1 MKKAIFSVAL
11 ISVFASNA
19 KAQDLKS
26 IFGTIKKEVEKVNT
40 QTSTTNKTTSTKQPA
55 AKVDSVKI
63 ITSPQETKTISATSL
78 TKLNNLSNATVA
90 SGLKEALSIGLNDGI
105 KSLSQKNGFYN
116 NSVAKILM
124 PEELQTVEKT
134 LRSLGLGS
142 LADKGVILL
151 NTAAEDAVSE
161 AAPIFVNA
169 LTSMTITDAKDILL
183 GGNNSATN
191 YLKSKTTA
199 NLTKAFEPKVEASL
213 GKVGADKVW
222 NNMIT
227 KYNTL
232 TGNTV
237 NPDLNAYVT
246 QQAINGVFNMVAEK
260 ETGIRGNSALRTT
273 SLLQQV
279 FGLQD
284 NKK

>member
-40 QTSTTNKTTSTKQPA
+40 QTSTTNKTTSTKQPT

-142 LADKGVILL
+142 LADKGVKLL

>member
-1 MKKAIFSVAL
+1 MKKIILSLSL
-11 ISVFASNA
+11 ITSFAVNA
-19 KAQDLKS
+19 NAQDLKS
-26 IFGTIKKEVEKVNT
+26 IFGTLKKEVDKTNT
-40 QTSTTNKTTSTKQPA
+40 QPNSA
-55 AKVDSVKI
+55 VKVDSVI
-63 ITSPQETKTISATSL
+63 IVNSSTESNTISAEAL
-78 TKLNNLSNATVA
+78 KKVNNLPNSTIA

-134 LRSLGLGS
+134 MRSLGMGS
-142 LADKGVILL
+142 LADKGIKLL
-151 NTAAEDAVSE
+151 NAAAEDAVSE

-191 YLKSKTTA
+191 YLKLKTNTD
-199 NLTKAFEPKVEASL
+199 LTKAFQPKVEASL

-222 NNMIT
+222 NNLIT

-232 TGNTV
+232 TGNEIEP
-237 NPDLNAYVT
+237 NLNAYVT
-246 QQAINGVFNMVAEK
+246 QQTLNGVFNMVAEK
-260 ETGIRGNSALRTT
+260 ENGIRNNSALQTT
-273 SLLQQV
+273 SILQQV
-279 FGLQD
+279 FGSLS
-284 NKK
+284 KK

>member
-142 LADKGVILL
+142 LADKGVKLL

-183 GGNNSATN
+183 GGNNSVTN

-237 NPDLNAYVT
+237 NPNLNAYVT

>member
-1 MKKAIFSVAL
+1 MKKIILSLSL
-11 ISVFASNA
+11 ITSFAVNA
-19 KAQDLKS
+19 NAQDLKS
-26 IFGTIKKEVEKVNT
+26 IFGTLKKEVDKTNT
-40 QTSTTNKTTSTKQPA
+40 QPNSA
-55 AKVDSVKI
+55 VKVDSVI
-63 ITSPQETKTISATSL
+63 IVNSSTESNTISAEAL
-78 TKLNNLSNATVA
+78 KNVNNLPNSTIA

-134 LRSLGLGS
+134 MRSLGMGS
-142 LADKGVILL
+142 LADKGIKLL
-151 NTAAEDAVSE
+151 NAAAEDAVSE

-191 YLKSKTTA
+191 YLKLKTNTD
-199 NLTKAFEPKVEASL
+199 LTKAFQPKVEASL

-222 NNMIT
+222 NNLIT

-232 TGNTV
+232 TGNKIEP
-237 NPDLNAYVT
+237 NLNAYVT
-246 QQAINGVFNMVAEK
+246 QQTLNGVFNMVAEK
-260 ETGIRGNSALRTT
+260 ENGIRNNSALQTT
-273 SLLQQV
+273 SILQQV
-279 FGLQD
+279 FGSLS
-284 NKK
+284 KK

>member
-1 MKKAIFSVAL
+1 MKKIILSLSL
-11 ISVFASNA
+11 ITSFAVNA
-19 KAQDLKS
+19 NAQDLKS
-26 IFGTIKKEVEKVNT
+26 IFGTLKKEVEKTNT
-40 QTSTTNKTTSTKQPA
+40 QPNSA
-55 AKVDSVKI
+55 VKVDSVKI
-63 ITSPQETKTISATSL
+63 VNSSTESNTISAEAL
-78 TKLNNLSNATVA
+78 KNVNNLPNSTIA

-134 LRSLGLGS
+134 MRSLGMGS
-142 LADKGVILL
+142 LADKGIKLL
-151 NTAAEDAVSE
+151 NAAAEDAVSE

-191 YLKSKTTA
+191 YLKLKTNTD
-199 NLTKAFEPKVEASL
+199 LTKAFQPKVEASL

-222 NNMIT
+222 NNLIT

-232 TGNTV
+232 TV
-237 NPDLNAYVT
+237 NKIEPNLNAYVT
-246 QQAINGVFNMVAEK
+246 QQTLNGVFNMVAEK
-260 ETGIRGNSALRTT
+260 ENGIRNNSALQTT
-273 SLLQQV
+273 SILQQV
-279 FGLQD
+279 FGSLS
-284 NKK
+284 KK

>member
-1 MKKAIFSVAL
+1 MKKTIYSIAI
-11 ISVFASNA
+11 ISAFATNV
-19 KAQDLKS
+19 KAQDLGALL
-26 IFGTIKKEVEKVNT
+26 GTIKKEVDKVNT
-40 QTSTTNKTTSTKQPA
+40 QNQSKTTSTTP
-55 AKVDSVKI
+55 AKVTPAKPI
-63 ITSPQETKTISATSL
+63 NTTTETPQISATSL
-78 TKLNNLSNATVA
+78 TKLNGLSNSTVA

-134 LRSLGLGS
+134 LRSLGMGS
-142 LADKGVILL
+142 LADKGVKLL

-191 YLKSKTTA
+191 YLKTKTTA
-199 NLTKAFEPKVEASL
+199 NLTTAFQPKVEASL

-232 TGNTV
+232 TGNSINT
-237 NPDLNAYVT
+237 NLNAYVT

-260 ETGIRGNSALRTT
+260 ENGIRNNSALQTT
-273 SLLQQV
+273 SLLQKV
-279 FGLQD
+279 FGSI
-284 NKK
+284 K

>member
-1 MKKAIFSVAL
+1 MKKIILSITL
-11 ISVFASNA
+11 ISAFAVNS

-26 IFGTIKKEVEKVNT
+26 IFGTLKKEVEKVNN
-40 QTSTTNKTTSTKQPA
+40 QTTSNQNNSTV
-55 AKVDSVKI
+55 KVDSVKVVN
-63 ITSPQETKTISATSL
+63 SSAESTTLSAASL
-78 TKLNNLSNATVA
+78 TKINSLSNSTVA

-134 LRSLGLGS
+134 LRSLGMGS
-142 LADKGVILL
+142 LADKGVKLL

-191 YLKSKTTA
+191 YLKLKTNTD
-199 NLTKAFEPKVEASL
+199 LTKAFQPKVEASL

-222 NNMIT
+222 NNLIT

-232 TGNTV
+232 TGNKIEP
-237 NPDLNAYVT
+237 NLNAYVT

-260 ETGIRGNSALRTT
+260 ENGIRNNSALQTT
-273 SLLQQV
+273 SILQQV
-279 FGLQD
+279 FGSLS
-284 NKK
+284 KK

>member
-1 MKKAIFSVAL
+1 MKKIILSLSL
-11 ISVFASNA
+11 ITSFAVNA
-19 KAQDLKS
+19 NAQDLKS
-26 IFGTIKKEVEKVNT
+26 IFGTLKKEVEKTNT
-40 QTSTTNKTTSTKQPA
+40 QPNSA
-55 AKVDSVKI
+55 VKVDSVKI
-63 ITSPQETKTISATSL
+63 VNSSTESNTISAEAL
-78 TKLNNLSNATVA
+78 KNVNNLPNSTIA

-134 LRSLGLGS
+134 MRSLGMGS
-142 LADKGVILL
+142 LADKGIKLL
-151 NTAAEDAVSE
+151 NAAAEDAVSE

-191 YLKSKTTA
+191 YLKLKTNTD
-199 NLTKAFEPKVEASL
+199 LTKAFQPKVEASL

-222 NNMIT
+222 NNLIT

-232 TGNTV
+232 TGNEIEP
-237 NPDLNAYVT
+237 NLNAYVT
-246 QQAINGVFNMVAEK
+246 QQTLNGVFNMVAEK
-260 ETGIRGNSALRTT
+260 ENGIRNNSALQTT
-273 SLLQQV
+273 SILQQV
-279 FGLQD
+279 FGSLS
-284 NKK
+284 KK